1 MSLASEWD
9 EQKAEQNLRKHNV
22 SFKEAKTIFGD
33 PFSITIP
40 DPEHSASESRYVD
53 IGYSSQ
59 G

>member
-9 EQKAEQNLRKHNV
+9 EQEAEQNLRKHNV
-22 SFKEAKTIFGD
+22 SFKEAKTIFGH

-40 DPEHSASESRYVD
+40 DPEHSASESRYID